1 MLASFSCLFFFFS
14 PFSFSRWTSEL
25 HFYPSREQLSIL
37 SFSEITHTKKLT
49 GKSTVEASTQHVCS
63 SCYEISL
70 CGYSVNK
77 GASPFTGCFV
87 KSGHRD
93 QTQDIPR
100 ISTTGDQYKA
110 DLTGLHVFPSCTVT
124 KSEYRNPYYFFFF
137 PKKQKTR
144 FMRKSRNKTKARP
157 NFLVRLNIS
166 TFFFFLNSRLISSQ
180 IVIVKIWGVKMYSA
194 PSSTLF
200 FRTILQFTPS
210 FLLFP

>member
-1 MLASFSCLFFFFS
+1 MLASFSCLFFFP

-137 PKKQKTR
+137 PKKTKDTFHEKEQEQN
-144 FMRKSRNKTKARP
+144 KSKTKLFSSIKYF
-157 NFLVRLNIS
+157 N
-166 TFFFFLNSRLISSQ
+166 FFFFLNSRLISSQ